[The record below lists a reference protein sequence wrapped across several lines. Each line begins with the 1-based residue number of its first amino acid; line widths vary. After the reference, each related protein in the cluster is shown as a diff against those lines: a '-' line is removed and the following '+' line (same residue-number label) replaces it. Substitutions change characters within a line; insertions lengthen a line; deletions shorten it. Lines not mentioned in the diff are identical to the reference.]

1 MGSAEYDQTLQVS
14 STFFQPFLLCKTIP
28 RQTYKLSP
36 SNNKTWQMPQRTARE
51 LVYSPKQ
58 SNRKTAYTEVG
69 VILIYPPPSVTSQ
82 SCVVVAEAL
91 NLQAETTSFSF
102 PMPCIQF
109 QLYKMGPGK
118 VSSTAF
124 NTQVL

>member
-36 SNNKTWQMPQRTARE
+36 SNNKTWQIPQRTARE

-69 VILIYPPPSVTSQ
+69 VTHTHTPSVTSQ

-109 QLYKMGPGK
+109 PLYKMGPGK